1 MNSIQEWRLKSN
13 EANFH
18 WENLK
23 FVWGSGQ
30 IPIDPKIKNFV
41 KGRLGKIQDAIVA
54 SLSQGNPKIRSF
66 RDVPPEMRDRFAQ
79 AIVAATLELFF
90 SSLDPAATGAP
101 ATFNQQQ
108 LGKYTQSQPLPQD
121 EPKTPVVSGQ

>member
-1 MNSIQEWRLKSN
+1 MKSIQEWRLKNSQTD
-13 EANFH
+13 FQ

-41 KGRLGKIQDAIVA
+41 KGRLGKVQEAIVA
-54 SLSQGNPKIRSF
+54 SLAQRDPKIRSF

-90 SSLDPAATGAP
+90 SSLDPTGAP
-101 ATFNQQQ
+101 GMFNQQQ
-108 LGKYTQSQPLPQD
+108 LGKVAQSQPLPQD
-121 EPKTPVVSGQ
+121 EPKTPVVSGQQ